1 MQLENSKLITD
12 IDSLKSILKDQ
23 QKSGKR
29 VVFTNGCFD
38 IIHPGH
44 IFILEQAKLKG
55 DILVVGL
62 NSDQSIKSFK
72 SELRPICPQDDRAYV
87 LAGLASVDY
96 IFIFNDETPERI
108 IMKISPDILVKGK
121 DYKIEDIAGA
131 NYMLEENKKIEL
143 VDIIDKKS
151 STGIIESIKK
161 LIS

>member
-1 MQLENSKLITD
+1 MPLENSKLISD
-12 IDSLKSILKDQ
+12 IDSLKSILENE
-23 QKSGKR
+23 QKLGKR

-96 IFIFNDETPERI
+96 IFIFNEDTPERI
-108 IMKISPDILVKGK
+108 IMEISPDVLVKGK
-121 DYKIEDIAGA
+121 DYQIEDIAGA
-131 NYMLEENKKIEL
+131 DYMLKENKKIEL
-143 VDIIDKKS
+143 VDIIDEKS
-151 STGIIESIKK
+151 TTDIIESIKK
-161 LIS
+161 LNS